1 MQGNSYCQLFEA
13 RLVPIQRSDASLLRV
28 TCRYLIVNSEKSHQ
42 CLLGDAKSR
51 RDHFA

>member
-1 MQGNSYCQLFEA
+1 LFEA
-13 RLVPIQRSDASLLRV
+13 ILRLVQTQRRKASLLRV
-28 TCRYLIVNSEKSHQ
+28 TCRYLIVNSEERDE